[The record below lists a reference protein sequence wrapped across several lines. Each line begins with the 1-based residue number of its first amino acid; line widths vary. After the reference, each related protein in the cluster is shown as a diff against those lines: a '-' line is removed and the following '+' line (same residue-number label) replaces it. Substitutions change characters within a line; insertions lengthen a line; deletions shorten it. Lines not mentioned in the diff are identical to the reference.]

1 MSPLLLLTV
10 YFGGVLAGVVNTLAG
25 GGSMITLP
33 LLMLLGLSPD
43 IANATN
49 RVAIFFQN
57 AVAVGSFEKRGV
69 KSFKVAI
76 PLGIFA
82 AVGAIV
88 GSFIAVDLNREIL
101 GRVISV
107 ILLVM
112 VYFVIKKPKLG
123 KNKKIVNNPYLK
135 GAGFFLLGIYGGF
148 IQAGI
153 GFLLIAAI
161 TFFLGT
167 DLLRTNAIKVGIVL
181 IYTTTSLIVF
191 LSKGMV
197 DIPIGLLLALGNMT
211 GAYIAVKLALKKGLK
226 FIKLILVVVVIANA
240 IKTFFL

>member
-1 MSPLLLLTV
+1 MNPILLVSV
-10 YFGGVLAGVVNTLAG
+10 YFGGVLAGIVNTLAG

-33 LLMLLGLSPD
+33 LLMLLGLPAD

-49 RVAIFFQN
+49 RVAIFLQN
-57 AVAVGSFEKRGV
+57 AVAVRSFEKKGV
-69 KSFKVAI
+69 RTFKIAI
-76 PLGIFA
+76 PLGLFA
-82 AVGAIV
+82 AAGAIV
-88 GSFIAVDLNREIL
+88 GSFIAVDLDKEVL

-107 ILLVM
+107 VLLIM
-112 VYFVIKKPKLG
+112 MYFVVKKPKIG
-123 KNKKIVNNPYLK
+123 KNKAIVNSFYMK
-135 GAGFFLLGIYGGF
+135 GIAFFLLGIYGGF

-167 DLLRTNAIKVGIVL
+167 DLLKTNAIKVGIVL

-197 DIPIGLLLALGNMT
+197 NIPVGLLLALGNMT
-211 GAYIAVKLALKKGLK
+211 GAYIAVRLALKKGLK
-226 FIKLILVVVVIANA
+226 FIKLVLIVVVVANA
-240 IKTFFL
+240 IKTFFF